1 MHPRSLAAPFAS
13 SAASPLRQTRMTDRF
28 ETTLRTDLRPRCLPM
43 PERTEPEPTTWA
55 IRRTDEDERETETVL

>member
-1 MHPRSLAAPFAS
+1 
-13 SAASPLRQTRMTDRF
+13 MTDRF

-43 PERTEPEPTTWA
+43 PEGTEPEPTTWA